1 MKPFVTITILNHDDE
16 TTETLTLEQFV
27 KRFNNE
33 QMSDAI
39 FSVLSISY
47 PPSDSR
53 ATFRESQTFTDSDTI
68 ETRNG
73 EKTFDPTTATWR

>member
-1 MKPFVTITILNHDDE
+1 MKPFTSITIFNHDDE
-16 TTETLTLEQFV
+16 TTETLTLAQFIN
-27 KRFNNE
+27 RFNNE

-73 EKTFDPTTATWR
+73 EKTFDPETATWR

>member
-16 TTETLTLEQFV
+16 TTETLTLAQFI

-39 FSVLSISY
+39 FSILSVTY
-47 PPSDSR
+47 PDT
-53 ATFRESQTFTDSDTI
+53 AKSQ
-68 ETRNG
+68 
-73 EKTFDPTTATWR
+73 

>member
-1 MKPFVTITILNHDDE
+1 MTTILTVLNHDDE
-16 TTETLTLEQFV
+16 TTETLTLAQFI

-39 FSVLSISY
+39 FSILSISY
-47 PPSDSR
+47 PINNDKNI
-53 ATFRESQTFTDSDTI
+53 ASQTFTDSDTI

-73 EKTFDPTTATWR
+73 EKTFDPATATWQ

>member
-1 MKPFVTITILNHDDE
+1 MKPFTSITILNHDDE
-16 TTETLTLEQFV
+16 TTETLTLEEFV

-39 FSVLSISY
+39 FSILSISY
-47 PPSDSR
+47 PIHDDK
-53 ATFRESQTFTDSDTI
+53 AIASQTFTDSDTI

-73 EKTFDPTTATWR
+73 EKTFDPETATWR

>member
-1 MKPFVTITILNHDDE
+1 MTTILTVLNHDDE
-16 TTETLTLEQFV
+16 TTETLTLAQFI

-39 FSVLSISY
+39 FSILSISY
-47 PPSDSR
+47 PPSDSS

-73 EKTFDPTTATWR
+73 EKTFDPTTATWS

>member
-16 TTETLTLEQFV
+16 TTETLSLAQFI

-39 FSVLSISY
+39 FSVISVTY
-47 PPSDSR
+47 P
-53 ATFRESQTFTDSDTI
+53 
-68 ETRNG
+68 ETAN
-73 EKTFDPTTATWR
+73 A

>member
-1 MKPFVTITILNHDDE
+1 MTTILTVFNHDDE
-16 TTETLTLEQFV
+16 TTETLTLAQFI

-33 QMSDAI
+33 QMSDAL
-39 FSVLSISY
+39 FSILSISY

-53 ATFRESQTFTDSDTI
+53 AAYRESQTFTDSDTI

-73 EKTFDPTTATWR
+73 EKTFNPATATWS

>member
-1 MKPFVTITILNHDDE
+1 MTTILTILNHDDE
-16 TTETLTLEQFV
+16 TTETLTLAQFI

-39 FSVLSISY
+39 FSILSISY
-47 PPSDSR
+47 PILNDK
-53 ATFRESQTFTDSDTI
+53 AVASQTFTHGDTI

-73 EKTFDPTTATWR
+73 VKTFDPETATWR

>member
-1 MKPFVTITILNHDDE
+1 MTTILTVLNHDEE
-16 TTETLTLEQFV
+16 TTETLTLAQFI

-39 FSVLSISY
+39 FSILSISY
-47 PPSDSR
+47 PVLNDK
-53 ATFRESQTFTDSDTI
+53 AIASQTFSDSDTI

-73 EKTFDPTTATWR
+73 EKTFDPETATWR

>member
-1 MKPFVTITILNHDDE
+1 MTTILTVLNHDEE
-16 TTETLTLEQFV
+16 TTETLTLAQFI

-39 FSVLSISY
+39 FSILSISY
-47 PPSDSR
+47 PTNNDKNI
-53 ATFRESQTFTDSDTI
+53 ASQTFTDSDTI

-73 EKTFDPTTATWR
+73 EKTFDPATATWQ